1 VVEDHVVIQSNT
13 EIGPQCV
20 LHSFVKLGV
29 GNQLHAQVVL
39 GGLPQDIAF
48 AGEMTWVEIGDANII
63 REGCTVHRSTN
74 PDVPTRI
81 GHRCFLMSCSH
92 VGHDCQLGNE
102 VVLTSYAGLGGHV
115 EIGDK
120 ANVGAH
126 SGIHQFVRVGTL
138 SMVAG
143 YTPVRKDVMPY
154 CLLGGDP
161 VRHYRLNT
169 IGLRRTGVTGER
181 YRKLEQ
187 ALRCLR
193 RGELPENLHGAPEID
208 HLRDWVSAPSRRGI
222 YGFL

>member
-39 GGLPQDIAF
+39 GGLPQDVSF
-48 AGEMTWVEIGDANII
+48 AGEGTWVEIGDANII

-208 HLRDWVSAPSRRGI
+208 HLRDWVAAPSRRGI
-222 YGFL
+222 CGFL